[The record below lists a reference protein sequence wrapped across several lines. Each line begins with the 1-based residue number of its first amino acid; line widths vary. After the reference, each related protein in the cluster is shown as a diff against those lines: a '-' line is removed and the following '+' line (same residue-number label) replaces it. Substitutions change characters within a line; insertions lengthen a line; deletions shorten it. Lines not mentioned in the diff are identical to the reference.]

1 MGHRPCGRCPTR
13 SLRFFGFD
21 IAFRAKIFRRFNPA
35 AGRAAQRVVG
45 KADEFPVVN
54 AVFPQLKGLGR
65 SSTSEYYG
73 IDGLGEATAFLK
85 DAYLGHNLR
94 EISSELLRISDKDAH
109 QVFGSPDDLKLRS
122 SMTLFAHA
130 SPEDTVF
137 RDVIEA
143 YFDGREDQ
151 RTLRLLDL

>member
-1 MGHRPCGRCPTR
+1 MVAMTYDL
-13 SLRFFGFD
+13 SRFIEAQQRD
-21 IAFRAKIFRRFNPA
+21 YAIALAEI
-35 AGRAAQRVVG
+35 RAARKQRHWMWYI
-45 KADEFPVVN
+45 
-54 AVFPQLKGLGR
+54 FPQLKGLGR

-94 EISSELLRISDKDAH
+94 EISSELLGISDKDAH

-130 SPEDTVF
+130 GPEDTVF

>member
-1 MGHRPCGRCPTR
+1 MAYDL
-13 SLRFFGFD
+13 SRFIEAQQRD
-21 IAFRAKIFRRFNPA
+21 YAIALAEIR
-35 AGRAAQRVVG
+35 AGRKQSHWMWYI
-45 KADEFPVVN
+45 
-54 AVFPQLKGLGR
+54 FPQLKGLGR

-85 DAYLGHNLR
+85 DAYLGYNLR
-94 EISSELLRISDKDAH
+94 EISSELLGISDKDAR

-130 SPEDTVF
+130 GREDTVF

>member
-1 MGHRPCGRCPTR
+1 MAYDL
-13 SLRFFGFD
+13 SRFIEAQQRD
-21 IAFRAKIFRRFNPA
+21 YAIALAEIR
-35 AGRAAQRVVG
+35 AGRKQSHWMWYI
-45 KADEFPVVN
+45 
-54 AVFPQLKGLGR
+54 FPQLKGLGR
-65 SSTSEYYG
+65 SLTSEYYG

-85 DAYLGHNLR
+85 DAYLGHNLK
-94 EISSELLRISDKDAH
+94 EISSVLLGISDKDAR

-130 SPEDTVF
+130 GREDTVF

>member
-1 MGHRPCGRCPTR
+1 MWY
-13 SLRFFGFD
+13 
-21 IAFRAKIFRRFNPA
+21 I
-35 AGRAAQRVVG
+35 
-45 KADEFPVVN
+45 
-54 AVFPQLKGLGR
+54 FPQLKGLGR

-85 DAYLGHNLR
+85 DTYLGHNLR
-94 EISSELLRISDKDAH
+94 EISSELLGISDKDAR

-130 SPEDTVF
+130 GPEDTVF

-151 RTLRLLDL
+151 RTLRLLGL

>member
-1 MGHRPCGRCPTR
+1 MAYDL
-13 SLRFFGFD
+13 SRFIEAQQRD
-21 IAFRAKIFRRFNPA
+21 YAIALAEIR
-35 AGRAAQRVVG
+35 AGRKQSHWMWYI
-45 KADEFPVVN
+45 
-54 AVFPQLKGLGR
+54 FPQLKGLGR
-65 SSTSEYYG
+65 SLTSEYYG

-94 EISSELLRISDKDAH
+94 EISSELLGISDKDAR

-130 SPEDTVF
+130 GQEDTIF

>member
-1 MGHRPCGRCPTR
+1 MAYDL
-13 SLRFFGFD
+13 SRFIEAQQRD
-21 IAFRAKIFRRFNPA
+21 YAIALAEIR
-35 AGRAAQRVVG
+35 AGRKQSHWMWYI
-45 KADEFPVVN
+45 
-54 AVFPQLKGLGR
+54 FPQLKGLGR
-65 SSTSEYYG
+65 SLTSEYYG

-94 EISSELLRISDKDAH
+94 EISSELLGISDKDAR

-130 SPEDTVF
+130 GQENTIF

>member
-1 MGHRPCGRCPTR
+1 MAYDL
-13 SLRFFGFD
+13 SRFIEAQQRD
-21 IAFRAKIFRRFNPA
+21 YAIALAEIR
-35 AGRAAQRVVG
+35 AGRKQSHWMWYI
-45 KADEFPVVN
+45 
-54 AVFPQLKGLGR
+54 FPQLKGLGR
-65 SSTSEYYG
+65 SSTSVYYG

-94 EISSELLRISDKDAH
+94 EISSELLGISDKDAR

-130 SPEDTVF
+130 GREDTVF

>member
-1 MGHRPCGRCPTR
+1 MAYDL
-13 SLRFFGFD
+13 SRFIEAQQRD
-21 IAFRAKIFRRFNPA
+21 YAIALAEIR
-35 AGRAAQRVVG
+35 AGRKQSHWMWYI
-45 KADEFPVVN
+45 
-54 AVFPQLKGLGR
+54 FPQLKGLGR
-65 SSTSEYYG
+65 SLTSEYYG

-94 EISSELLRISDKDAH
+94 EISSELLGISDKDAR

-130 SPEDTVF
+130 GREDTVF